1 MPIDPKETPSQ
12 KRARLRREGAARSK
26 KRRGKAEEAADP
38 WCQDISGKKKK
49 KGKSQD
55 EHPE

>member
-1 MPIDPKETPSQ
+1 MPIEPLETPDE

-26 KRRGKAEEAADP
+26 KRRSKAEEAADP
-38 WCQDISGKKKK
+38 FCQDISGKKGKK
-49 KGKSQD
+49 KPQD

>member
-1 MPIDPKETPSQ
+1 MPINPLETPGE

-38 WCQDISGKKKK
+38 FCQDIKDKPKKDK
-49 KGKSQD
+49 
-55 EHPE
+55 